1 MGHSVSP
8 AMHNAAFKHMGLDI
22 TYKAMLVTSE
32 GLSDATA
39 WTKGPAVLGL
49 NVTVPHKEAIIG
61 LLDRVDPEA
70 RAIGAVNTVVN
81 RGGRLEGYNTDGRGF
96 IKGLRADGVAVA
108 GTRVLVLGAGGAA
121 RAVCYYLAREAGE
134 LCIYNRTPERARRL
148 AAEFGGEGRTVSA
161 IERLEGFLKGF
172 DIVINATSLGLG
184 ADDPLPCDL
193 KDIRPGQTVCD
204 LIYRTTPFLREAAA
218 RGAATVDGT
227 GMLLYQGVLS
237 LELWTGEK
245 APVGV
250 MKEALKRA
258 LK

>member
-22 TYKAMLVTSE
+22 TYKAMLVTSD
-32 GLSDATA
+32 GLSDAAA
-39 WTKGPAVLGL
+39 WARGADVLGI

-61 LLDRVDPEA
+61 LLDHMDPEA

-81 RGGRLEGYNTDGRGF
+81 RGGSLEGYNTDGKGF
-96 IKGLRADGVAVA
+96 IRALEADGIEVA

-121 RAVCYYLAREAGE
+121 RAVCYYLAREAGG
-134 LCIYNRTPERARRL
+134 LYIYNRTPERARRL
-148 AAEFGGEGRTVSA
+148 AAELGGEGRTVSA
-161 IERLEGFLKGF
+161 IERLEGFLKRV
-172 DIVINATSLGLG
+172 DIVINATRLGLD
-184 ADDPLPCDL
+184 ADDPLPCDI

-218 RGAATVDGT
+218 RGATTVDGT
-227 GMLLYQGVLS
+227 GMLLYQGVLA